1 MSDLLSTTG
10 DYESSRAE
18 PIPDEIYEPFGMHG
32 VWALRVVAV
41 LWVCI
46 AACLALPVNI
56 KRGWPLVAVV
66 GAFAVATA
74 LANEISYRWWR
85 SYRRKTYRQGQDAT
99 AKVIRRR
106 IAMRGGYMIVD
117 IEYELRGT
125 RRRSSG
131 RIGVRTNMQYADGE
145 RMPIRVRPI
154 RLLGVTLWE
163 SWLAIPTGP
172 RTTDVQRT

>member
-1 MSDLLSTTG
+1 
-10 DYESSRAE
+10 
-18 PIPDEIYEPFGMHG
+18 MHG

-46 AACLALPVNI
+46 AACLALPTGI
-56 KRGWPLVAVV
+56 KQGWPLVAVV

-85 SYRRKTYRQGQDAT
+85 SYRRKTYHQGQDAT

-106 IAMRGGYMIVD
+106 IAMRGGYTMFD
-117 IEYELRGT
+117 IEYDFLGV
-125 RRRSSG
+125 RRRNSG
-131 RIGVRTNMQYADGE
+131 GVGVRTSMQYADGE
-145 RMPIRVRPI
+145 SMPIRVRPV

-163 SWLAIPTGP
+163 SWLAVPTIP
-172 RTTDVQRT
+172 RTADVQRT